1 MSVAGPIV
9 PSIVGAL
16 SCQKDSYLQ
25 TLDTQVI
32 SCTEHVPTPT
42 LSTKAKKGKSTPD
55 AEKTAENTTSTASK
69 SYLIEFADS
78 VLFPEGGGQPTDH
91 GSLTPLST
99 SSSSTIPITNLQ
111 RHGLRC
117 IAFSPQP
124 LEPGTPVRQQVDFT
138 RRWDLMQQHTG
149 QHLLSAILDTMGLET
164 LSWSMGSASEM
175 NYLELPRKP
184 SEEEISSIQAQCI
197 QAIRDNYPITVETP
211 GDVKA
216 DSLPTDYDKEKGV
229 VRFVKIGDMDY
240 NACCGTHMKQT
251 AHISLILLHH
261 TQSVRGTN
269 CRLFFSCGDRA
280 IGLAN
285 ESINALRKIGVSM
298 SLGSKP
304 AEVQANVAK
313 LGEAVAEGRRREK
326 KLLAEVAKF
335 EGDRVKA
342 VLEAGKRGWCYRA
355 TDGLD
360 FLNLVAF
367 EIKDAVKE
375 GVVVLTSGEE
385 KKMGSI
391 VIMGEPALVDALAT
405 KVKEVVSSVKGGGKG
420 KWQGKVTEWKASEL
434 EALRKAVEEE

>member
-1 MSVAGPIV
+1 
-9 PSIVGAL
+9 
-16 SCQKDSYLQ
+16 
-25 TLDTQVI
+25 
-32 SCTEHVPTPT
+32 
-42 LSTKAKKGKSTPD
+42 
-55 AEKTAENTTSTASK
+55 
-69 SYLIEFADS
+69 
-78 VLFPEGGGQPTDH
+78 
-91 GSLTPLST
+91 
-99 SSSSTIPITNLQ
+99 
-111 RHGLRC
+111 
-117 IAFSPQP
+117 
-124 LEPGTPVRQQVDFT
+124 
-138 RRWDLMQQHTG
+138 MQQHTG

-197 QAIRDNYPITVETP
+197 QAIRDNHPITVETP

-216 DSLPTDYDKEKGV
+216 DSLPSDYDKEKGV

-269 CRLFFSCGDRA
+269 CRLFFSCGNRA

-298 SLGSKP
+298 SSGFKP

-335 EGDRVKA
+335 EGDRIKA
-342 VLEAGKRGWCYRA
+342 VLEVGRRGWCYRA

-391 VIMGEPALVDALAT
+391 MIMGEPALVDALAT

-420 KWQGKVTEWKASEL
+420 KWQGKVTEWKAGEL

>member
-1 MSVAGPIV
+1 
-9 PSIVGAL
+9 
-16 SCQKDSYLQ
+16 
-25 TLDTQVI
+25 
-32 SCTEHVPTPT
+32 
-42 LSTKAKKGKSTPD
+42 
-55 AEKTAENTTSTASK
+55 
-69 SYLIEFADS
+69 
-78 VLFPEGGGQPTDH
+78 
-91 GSLTPLST
+91 
-99 SSSSTIPITNLQ
+99 
-111 RHGLRC
+111 
-117 IAFSPQP
+117 
-124 LEPGTPVRQQVDFT
+124 
-138 RRWDLMQQHTG
+138 MQQHTG

-216 DSLPTDYDKEKGV
+216 DSLPADYDKEKGV
-229 VRFVKIGDMDY
+229 VRFVKIGNMDY

-298 SLGSKP
+298 SSGSKP

-313 LGEAVAEGRRREK
+313 LGEVVAEGRRREK

-335 EGDRVKA
+335 EGDRIKA
-342 VLEAGKRGWCYRA
+342 VLEAGRRGWCYRA

-391 VIMGEPALVDALAT
+391 MIMGEPALVDALAT
-405 KVKEVVSSVKGGGKG
+405 KVKEVASNVKGGGKG
-420 KWQGKVTEWKASEL
+420 KWQGKVTEWKAGEL
-434 EALRKAVEEE
+434 EVLRKAVEEE